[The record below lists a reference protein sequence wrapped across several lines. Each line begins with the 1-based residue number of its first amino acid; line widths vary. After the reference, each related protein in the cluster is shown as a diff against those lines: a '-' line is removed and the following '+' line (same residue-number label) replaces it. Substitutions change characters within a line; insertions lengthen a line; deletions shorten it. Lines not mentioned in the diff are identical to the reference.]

1 MRRFLGAA
9 VVGAALAAGAVPA
22 AQASAGPVG
31 ALPKGPVVTVS
42 VPKGEL
48 IAVALPNSSASSGL
62 VWRVARP
69 FNGKIVSEAT
79 EGDLGSNVVVVFK
92 ATGVGNTK
100 IVYALTKGE
109 SAKAQKSKT
118 YVVHVSGT

>member
-1 MRRFLGAA
+1 MRRFLGGA
-9 VVGAALAAGAVPA
+9 VVVAAFAAGSVPA
-22 AQASAGPVG
+22 VQASAGPVG
-31 ALPKGPVVTVS
+31 ALPKGPVTTLS

-48 IAVALPNSSASSGL
+48 IAVALPSAAASSGL
-62 VWRVARP
+62 VWRVARAY
-69 FNGKIVSEAT
+69 NGKVVNEVT
-79 EGDLGSNVVVVFK
+79 EGNLGSNVVIVFK